1 MNSSK
6 RILVTG
12 STGLIGSHLAI
23 KLLQNSNHLILL
35 CRDIYAAKQELS
47 KVFNWY
53 NLTFD
58 DFNSQVSWFEGD
70 ILDMG
75 IVEDAIEKADYV
87 IHAAAFVSTRKS
99 DRDSMLK
106 INAEGTANLVNI
118 ALQKG
123 VKKFIHL
130 SSVSTLGPNPDGLVD
145 EDYFFKPDPSTTA
158 YAISKYAAEQEVW
171 RAIEEGLNAVILNPS
186 FVIGPSLRKNSS
198 AGIFYAVSDGLP
210 AYVEGATGYVSAQDI
225 ASSCLLLLD
234 SEISGERFIL
244 SSRNMSTIE
253 FLEHVSKAFNKK
265 IPKIKLSRIWFPLVI
280 LISKFKSLITKS
292 TIPLTKDGLI
302 MAASKKCFD
311 GQRIVQKLNGFSY
324 SDINKNIEVTAR
336 IVLSSR

>member
-1 MNSSK
+1 MISGK

-12 STGLIGSHLAI
+12 STGLIGSHIVI
-23 KLLQNSNHLILL
+23 KLLQNSHLLSLI
-35 CRDIYAAKQELS
+35 CRDVEAAKEELS
-47 KVFNWY
+47 CIFKWY
-53 NLTFD
+53 NLSFD
-58 DFNSQVSWFEGD
+58 DYKSSISWFEGD
-70 ILDMG
+70 ILDLG
-75 IVEDAIEKADYV
+75 VIEDAIEKADYV

-99 DRDSMLK
+99 DRDNMLK
-106 INAEGTANLVNI
+106 INAEGTSNLVNVSKEKQI
-118 ALQKG
+118 
-123 VKKFIHL
+123 KKFIHL
-130 SSVSTLGPNPDGLVD
+130 SSVATLGPNPDGLVD

-244 SSRNMSTIE
+244 SSKNMSTIE
-253 FLEHVSKAFNKK
+253 FLEHVSKAFDKK

-280 LISKFKSLITKS
+280 LLSKFKSLITKS
-292 TIPLTKDGLI
+292 TIPLTNDGLI
-302 MAASKKCFD
+302 MAASKKYFD